1 MRSQKMPKLAE
12 NDLIYKDDYV
22 NTAKDASDD
31 PKVIFSDNKRLSRL
45 EKYEVL
51 HFLNA
56 LHGSNGADLSKKTRR
71 ICEWM
76 LKNYCPTDIES
87 TVKINAWIVQNFNE
101 YAEKYPF
108 KE

>member
-1 MRSQKMPKLAE
+1 MEKDKMPKLTE
-12 NDLIYKDDYV
+12 SDLIYKDDYV

-31 PKVIFSDNKRLSRL
+31 PKVIFSDNKRLSRS

-56 LHGSNGADLSKKTRR
+56 LTASGGKDLPKKTRR

-76 LKNYCPTDIES
+76 LKNHVPTNIES
-87 TVKINAWIVQNFNE
+87 TTKIRTWIVDNYKD

-108 KE
+108 KD

>member
-1 MRSQKMPKLAE
+1 MEKTKMPKLTE
-12 NDLIYKDDYV
+12 SDLIYKDDYV

-31 PKVIFSDNKRLSRL
+31 PNVIFSDNKRLSRS

-56 LHGSNGADLSKKTRR
+56 LHGPNNSDLSRKVRR

-76 LKNYCPTDIES
+76 LKNHVPSNIES
-87 TVKINAWIVQNFNE
+87 TTKIREWIVNNIKD
-101 YAEKYPF
+101 YMDKYPF
-108 KE
+108 KD